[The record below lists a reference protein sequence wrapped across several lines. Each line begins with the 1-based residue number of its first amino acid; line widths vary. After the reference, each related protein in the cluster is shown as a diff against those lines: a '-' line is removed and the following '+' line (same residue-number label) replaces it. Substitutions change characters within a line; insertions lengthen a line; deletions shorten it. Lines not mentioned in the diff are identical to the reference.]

1 MGNFI
6 TSQRDESS
14 ICSSRRTL
22 LRIAATG
29 MIAAGAAALIAVGGA
44 AAKPVGTAASQIG
57 KPIMPIARATATP
70 VLRTLQQI
78 QQFQAEHPSLGLH
91 QTAHAPLIPMGEK
104 AYQKAKREAA
114 NAAPG
119 LKPIINAQPP
129 AANAPH
135 VIVNGTNHGPAESD
149 PGNAN
154 YPPDSNGAIS
164 GSQIVAPVNLTYNV
178 YARNSSPPFKN
189 VLSVSFGALL
199 GTTNALSDPRVIYDR
214 IWQRWV
220 ITLIDVTASASDPTC
235 FWTVISKG
243 PNAAGPFWTYHL
255 CLGSG
260 NFTGGIWDY
269 DMQGMSQD
277 AVFVTGNWFGPAP
290 SFSTYYG
297 AVLAAL
303 PKAELY
309 NGLGFQYLTYA
320 IGNPSASGTVAPPIV
335 GDSNANAFFLAVD
348 NDGSHLDLYKGT
360 NLSNQTQFSLSLQA
374 QISAT
379 IGGVP
384 PSARQPGTSAVLDS
398 LDGRF
403 QAPSAQWGDSLW
415 NTRATNLTGFP
426 APIFYELSTSGNSVL
441 QSGYFFESGSSD
453 DWNPSIGVN
462 GEGDAF
468 VSWSSTDATSTNS
481 SVRHFPRVRFSGRLA
496 GDDADVIGAGASLYN
511 SPVAL
516 TGNTQGSVQRW
527 GDYSSAFIDPFSPLC
542 RAGIFNEG
550 VKDANTWQVHFG
562 VVGFC

>member
-1 MGNFI
+1 MSNFI
-6 TSQRDESS
+6 ASRCDESS
-14 ICSSRRTL
+14 ICSSVRTL
-22 LRIAATG
+22 LRITATS
-29 MIAAGAAALIAVGGA
+29 MIAAGAAALIAAGGA
-44 AAKPVGTAASQIG
+44 AAKPVETAASQIG
-57 KPIMPIARATATP
+57 KPIMPIARVTVKP

-78 QQFQAEHPSLGLH
+78 QQFQAQHPSLGLH
-91 QTAHAPLIPMGEK
+91 QPSHKPLIPMGEK
-104 AYQKAKREAA
+104 AYEEAKRLAA
-114 NAAPG
+114 SAARG
-119 LKPIINAQPP
+119 VKPAMPP
-129 AANAPH
+129 ASTAPH
-135 VIVNGTNHGPAESD
+135 VITNGTNHGPAESD
-149 PGNAN
+149 PGNAD

-178 YARNSSPPFKN
+178 YNRTTFAASLNTTFAA
-189 VLSVSFGALL
+189 LFG
-199 GTTNALSDPRVIYDR
+199 TSNELSDPRVIYDP
-214 IWQRWV
+214 IWKRWV
-220 ITLIDVTASASDPTC
+220 VTLIDVTANSTDPAC
-235 FWTVISKG
+235 FWV
-243 PNAAGPFWTYHL
+243 AASTTTDARGPFYIYHI
-255 CLGSG
+255 CIGSG
-260 NFTGGIWDY
+260 NFLGGLWDY

-277 AVFVTGNWFGPAP
+277 AVFLTGNLFGPAP
-290 SFSTYYG
+290 SFSNYYG
-297 AVLAAL
+297 AVVTAL

-309 NGLGFQYLTYA
+309 NGLGFQA
-320 IGNPSASGTVAPPIV
+320 RIFPIGNPNTSGTVAPPIV

-348 NDGSHLDLYKGT
+348 NDGAHLDLYKGT

-403 QAPSAQWGDSLW
+403 QAPSAQWGNSLW

-426 APIFYELSTSGNSVL
+426 APIFYQLDTSGNSVL

-496 GDDADVIGAGASLYN
+496 GDDADVIGVGASLYN

-550 VKDANTWQVHFG
+550 VKDANTWQVHYG
-562 VVGFC
+562 IVGFC